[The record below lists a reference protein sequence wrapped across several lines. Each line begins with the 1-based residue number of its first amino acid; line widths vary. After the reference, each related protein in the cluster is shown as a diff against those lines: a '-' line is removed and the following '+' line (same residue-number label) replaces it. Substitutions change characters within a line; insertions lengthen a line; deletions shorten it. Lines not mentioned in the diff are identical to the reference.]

1 MKRWRLKVKDRP
13 VRVVIVDNAVDPRVY
28 RPVAHWRRWLDVPA
42 EAFVARE
49 GRFPDLDGGVTHLI
63 LTGSEASIL
72 DRAPW
77 AETEARLVRDA
88 VARGAAVLG
97 SCWGHQLLAYALAGE
112 ACVRRAAAPEVG
124 WIQIRVLEGGDILGE
139 AGEAWTFAVHF
150 DEVAGLDGRFEI
162 LAESDGC
169 GIQGFRLRGRPVW
182 GIQPHPEIDP
192 EEGRATLRAFLARG
206 FAAAARAEAALRA
219 GPRDSGLIRT
229 IVRVFLESSGA

>member
-1 MKRWRLKVKDRP
+1 MNERT
-13 VRVVIVDNAVDPRVY
+13 VRVAIVDNALDPGVY

-49 GRFPDLDGGVTHLI
+49 GRFPDLAGGITHLV

-77 AETEARLVRDA
+77 AETEAEIVREA
-88 VARGAAVLG
+88 VAGGTAVLG
-97 SCWGHQLLAYALAGE
+97 SCWGHQLMAYALAGE

-124 WIQIRVLEGGDILGE
+124 WIPIRVLKDGDVLGTT
-139 AGEAWTFAVHF
+139 GTAWTFAVHF
-150 DEVAGLDGRFEI
+150 DEVTGLDARFEV
-162 LAESDGC
+162 LAETELC
-169 GIQGFRLRGRPVW
+169 RVQAFRLRGRPVW

-192 EEGRATLRAFLARG
+192 EEGRIILEAFLAGG
-206 FAAAARAEAALRA
+206 FRAAPQAEAALRA

-229 IVRVFLESSGA
+229 IVRTFLASPRA